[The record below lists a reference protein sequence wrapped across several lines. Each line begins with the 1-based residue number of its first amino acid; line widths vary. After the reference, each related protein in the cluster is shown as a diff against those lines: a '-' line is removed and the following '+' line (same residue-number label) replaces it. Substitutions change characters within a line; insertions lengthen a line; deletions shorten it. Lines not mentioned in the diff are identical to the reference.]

1 MFNTTRMSRTYLE
14 ACWTPVDKLDA
25 PLGLDGG
32 NGSID
37 VLGNDVAPVE
47 HAAGHVLAMAGVA
60 LHHLVGRLK
69 AGVGDLSHAELLMV
83 SLLSRDDRGVG
94 DQREVD
100 PEEESNQ
107 TSIKD
112 MENCN
117 AYLG

>member
-1 MFNTTRMSRTYLE
+1 MP
-14 ACWTPVDKLDA
+14 W
-25 PLGLDGG
+25 
-32 NGSID
+32 
-37 VLGNDVAPVE
+37 
-47 HAAGHVLAMAGVA
+47 VA

-69 AGVGDLSHAELLMV
+69 AGVGDLRHAELLMV

-100 PEEESNQ
+100 PAEESNQ